1 MNRRDTVLAL
11 LALGAG
17 PLGSFAQQQAKVS
30 RLGVLLYTT
39 PQADPNISAFRQ
51 ELRGLGYIEGQNLLT
66 EYRFAEGRPD
76 RLPGLATELVNLKP
90 DVIFAL
96 SGDVTPAAQNAT
108 RTIPIVMWVS
118 NDPVQMGFVASLAHP
133 GGNVTGVTLILDE
146 LAGKRVALLKEV
158 APRATRVGIL
168 WNPDHA
174 DPEFRA
180 MLQAARTLGVQ
191 LRSMEVRRDGDFDVA
206 LQAAAKEHIQAL
218 VVVSSRLVVR
228 HRPRIL
234 EFAAENRLPLVGDW
248 GPWAPGGGLLDYGP
262 NISEMVRRSAT
273 YVDRILKGAKPAELP
288 VEQPTKFELV
298 VNLKTAKA
306 LGLTIPQ
313 SFLARAD
320 NVIQ

>member
-234 EFAAENRLPLVGDW
+234 EFAA
-248 GPWAPGGGLLDYGP
+248 
-262 NISEMVRRSAT
+262 
-273 YVDRILKGAKPAELP
+273 
-288 VEQPTKFELV
+288 
-298 VNLKTAKA
+298 
-306 LGLTIPQ
+306 
-313 SFLARAD
+313 
-320 NVIQ
+320 